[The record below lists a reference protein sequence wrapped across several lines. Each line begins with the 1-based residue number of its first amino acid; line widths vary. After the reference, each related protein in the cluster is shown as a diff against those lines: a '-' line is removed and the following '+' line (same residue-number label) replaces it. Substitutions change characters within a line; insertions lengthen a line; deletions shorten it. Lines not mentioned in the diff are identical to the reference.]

1 VKLISRSSAA
11 KALSLAAVSALVLS
25 GCAAAPEEDG
35 TAAGAG
41 DFLACAVSDRG
52 GWNDKSFNESTLDGM
67 ERAEQELGVE
77 ISLLGSEDVDDIKPN
92 LEAMVEQ
99 DCDVIVSVGFNGA
112 APVNEVAAAN
122 PGINFL
128 TLDGFNGGD
137 LANLKPLNYAMEESS
152 YLVGYAAASISKT
165 GTVGTFGGEQFDSV
179 TPFMSG
185 FYFGA
190 MAYGKDSGK
199 TIKVLG
205 WDPATQTGDFAGDG
219 AGAGFATNNA
229 GSKTIALSQAQAG
242 ADFIYPVG
250 GDQFG
255 AVSEA
260 FKELGIDGLSAGVD
274 KDIALTSP
282 EYASFIVTSA
292 EKRMTVAVFEII
304 EALVKGEAFS
314 AEAYIGTLA
323 NEGTAISP
331 FYDFES
337 RISDEVK
344 TRLAEL
350 QAGII
355 DESIDPLS

>member
-25 GCAAAPEEDG
+25 GCAAAPEQEDA
-35 TAAGAG
+35 TGAG
-41 DFLACAVSDRG
+41 DFLACAVSDKG
-52 GWNDKSFNESTLDGM
+52 GWNDKSFNESVSDGM
-67 ERAEQELGVE
+67 DRAKAELGVE
-77 ISLLGSEDVDDIKPN
+77 ISLLGSDEIDNIKPN

-99 DCDVIVSVGFNGA
+99 GCSLIISVGFNGA

-122 PGINFL
+122 PGINFV
-128 TLDGFNGGD
+128 TVDGFNGGG

-152 YLVGYAAASISKT
+152 YLVGYTAASISKT
-165 GTVGTFGGEQFDSV
+165 GVIGTFGGEQFDSV

-190 MAYGKDSGK
+190 MAYAKDSGK

-205 WDPATQTGDFAGDG
+205 WDPATATGNFAGDG
-219 AGAGFATNNA
+219 TGAGFATNNA
-229 GSKTIALSQAQAG
+229 GSKTIALNQAQAG

-260 FKELGIDGLSAGVD
+260 FKELGVDGLSAGVD

-282 EYASFIVTSA
+282 EYAPFIVTSA

-304 EALVKGEAFS
+304 KELVNGGAFS

-331 FYDFES
+331 FYDFDA
-337 RISDEVK
+337 RISAEVK
-344 TRLAEL
+344 KRLTEI

-355 DESIDPLS
+355 DGTIDPLS